1 MTQLSF
7 TRMKVRSSTKI
18 KPGIIMLILHLIA
31 SLPYTVKELLKED
44 VIETITSEASAR
56 MQMP

>member
-1 MTQLSF
+1 
-7 TRMKVRSSTKI
+7 
-18 KPGIIMLILHLIA
+18 MLILHLIA